1 MPNIFSIQNRAETW
15 TQDLPS
21 RIRIRIKILKHTHES
36 KIVMFS
42 VGKKKKFPDEA
53 EIFTGSVKLNCSYF
67 GNCLYEFPLNM

>member
-1 MPNIFSIQNRAETW
+1 
-15 TQDLPS
+15 
-21 RIRIRIKILKHTHES
+21 
-36 KIVMFS
+36 MFS